1 MQSNYA
7 DITATKNGQKIRINT
22 VDVYKNG
29 ELTKREAAAAESI
42 KSNTGEEI
50 ITIPKGSGLGD
61 LPNILKNKE
70 LKK

>member
-1 MQSNYA
+1 MQSNYL
-7 DITATKNGQKIRINT
+7 DITAEKDGQKIRINT

-42 KSNTGEEI
+42 KSNTGKEI